1 MPQEYDES
9 AIKGVLAELTPA
21 NVRIMWS
28 SKLFQ
33 VCQIHITSAVF
44 CKDTGHSLVE
54 HGFTGNTGHMPD
66 LLVW

>member
-1 MPQEYDES
+1 VPQEYDES

-33 VCQIHITSAVF
+33 VSHKVTTSAVF
-44 CKDTGHSLVE
+44 LKDTGHTSLE
-54 HGFTGNTGHMPD
+54 HCFTGNTGHMPD
-66 LLVW
+66 VLSC

>member
-33 VCQIHITSAVF
+33 VCQRHTTSTMF
-44 CKDTGHSLVE
+44 LKDTGHTSFE
-54 HGFTGNTGHMPD
+54 HGNTGHMPD
-66 LLVW
+66 LLLC